1 MEQSK
6 YLLEKIVIM
15 AKAKQSSTT
24 SGALQ
29 KTRKKR
35 PGVHS
40 KCKASKLKGSKN
52 YLKKYNGQGN

>member
-1 MEQSK
+1 
-6 YLLEKIVIM
+6 M

-52 YLKKYNGQGN
+52 YLKKTVGQGK